1 MARIILGNWLV
12 RARWQVTR
20 LGAAGRAGAGL
31 LVLTLVFFIA
41 AVMPQKQILE
51 ELKDKVEAMQQ
62 VQPDSVGQTK
72 LNNNQA
78 LQVFYDFLPRSDS
91 SPYWISE
98 LDRIA
103 RNSGVE
109 LNGSDY
115 RLMMEKESKLVRYEI
130 QLPLRGTYPQIRA
143 FIAGA
148 LQAVPTLALADIIMK
163 RETIQTGRVDA
174 RLNMHL
180 YLNDY

>member
-1 MARIILGNWLV
+1 MLA
-12 RARWQVTR
+12 
-20 LGAAGRAGAGL
+20 
-31 LVLTLVFFIA
+31 LVFFVA
-41 AVMPQKQILE
+41 AVLPQKQALQ
-51 ELKDKVEAMQQ
+51 ELKSRVEAMQQ
-62 VQPDSVGQTK
+62 ARPDASGRTG
-72 LNNNQA
+72 LNDNQA

-103 RNSGVE
+103 RENGIE
-109 LNGSDY
+109 LNSSDY

-148 LQAVPTLALADIIMK
+148 LQSVPTLALTDISIR
-163 RETIQTGRVDA
+163 RETIQAGRVEA